1 MQTVAA
7 KRFRLK
13 FMFWLDLTKDDEYE
27 LAEQIEIL
35 KQQRRF
41 VETIRDGIRLV
52 VDLRAGRTDRLFAMF
67 PWLVGE
73 IDRQADANA
82 QTIQQELDRLWS
94 ALASQSLTGDARA
107 GLQSFSGSSF
117 SPLPDEDDAVAL
129 QVKAVKNG
137 SSGKNFLSSLM
148 NLQQ

>member
-1 MQTVAA
+1 
-7 KRFRLK
+7 
-13 FMFWLDLTKDDEYE
+13 MFWLDMNKRDEAE
-27 LAEQIEIL
+27 LAEEIEIL
-35 KQQRRF
+35 KEQRLF
-41 VETIRDGIRLV
+41 SETLRDGIRLIC
-52 VDLRAGRTDRLFAMF
+52 DLRAGRTDRLFAMF

-82 QTIQQELDRLWS
+82 QTIQQEFDRLWS

-117 SPLPDEDDAVAL
+117 SPPPDEDDAVAL

>member
-1 MQTVAA
+1 MAA

-13 FMFWLDLTKDDEYE
+13 FMFWLDLTKEDEYE
-27 LAEQIEIL
+27 LAEQIDIL

-67 PWLVGE
+67 PWLAAEVGKGAGGNRE
-73 IDRQADANA
+73 L
-82 QTIQQELDRLWS
+82 QQELDRLWS
-94 ALASQSLTGDARA
+94 AITSQTAGSLRPGPF
-107 GLQSFSGSSF
+107 GQEEEVKL
-117 SPLPDEDDAVAL
+117 E
-129 QVKAVKNG
+129 VKAAKHG

-148 NLQQ
+148 SLQQ

>member
-1 MQTVAA
+1 LQTVAA

-27 LAEQIEIL
+27 LAEQIDIL

-52 VDLRAGRTDRLFAMF
+52 VDLRAGRTERLFAMF
-67 PWLVGE
+67 PWLAAEVGTGAGGNQE
-73 IDRQADANA
+73 LQH
-82 QTIQQELDRLWS
+82 ELDRLWS
-94 ALASQSLTGDARA
+94 AITSQPTGSLVPGTSRQEEEVKLD
-107 GLQSFSGSSF
+107 
-117 SPLPDEDDAVAL
+117 
-129 QVKAVKNG
+129 VKAAKNG

>member
-1 MQTVAA
+1 MAA

-27 LAEQIEIL
+27 LAEQIDIL

-52 VDLRAGRTDRLFAMF
+52 VDLRAGRTERLFAMF
-67 PWLVGE
+67 PWLIAEVGTE
-73 IDRQADANA
+73 TGNNREL
-82 QTIQQELDRLWS
+82 QQELDRLWS
-94 ALASQSLTGDARA
+94 AITSQPTGNLASGAHHEEEEAKL
-107 GLQSFSGSSF
+107 
-117 SPLPDEDDAVAL
+117 E
-129 QVKAVKNG
+129 VKAVKNG

>member
-1 MQTVAA
+1 VAA

-27 LAEQIEIL
+27 LAEQIDML

-52 VDLRAGRTDRLFAMF
+52 VDLRAGRTERLFAMF
-67 PWLVGE
+67 PWLSAEVGAGAGGNQE
-73 IDRQADANA
+73 L
-82 QTIQQELDRLWS
+82 QQELDRLWS
-94 ALASQSLTGDARA
+94 AITSQPTDSLATGAHRQEEEVKLD
-107 GLQSFSGSSF
+107 
-117 SPLPDEDDAVAL
+117 
-129 QVKAVKNG
+129 VKAAKNG